1 MIKILRNYIEEAKYL
16 INERVN
22 LITTNS
28 QGSNLDFSIRVDF
41 VFDLNKKVKEKLF
54 NGLADWIIDK
64 EPNYPSF
71 AECILWIKKQNSQYM
86 ISKKDEKEI
95 LMLLTYLPM
104 SQQMNNVLYAKYLDQ
119 ILTK

>member
-1 MIKILRNYIEEAKYL
+1 M
-16 INERVN
+16 
-22 LITTNS
+22 
-28 QGSNLDFSIRVDF
+28 
-41 VFDLNKKVKEKLF
+41 NKEVRKKLF
-54 NGLADWIIDK
+54 NGLADWIFDQ

-71 AECILWIKKQNSQYM
+71 GECKLWIKEQNIKYV

-104 SQQMNNVLYAKYLDQ
+104 SQKMNNVLYAKYLDQ